1 MNDVSLKLEHL
12 WRRLLDGTGK
22 VHGPE
27 ARESGHLDRL
37 FRSYRRIL
45 LVLDRGDAPDAVAG
59 DLLARVEGVRLEL
72 VVLRVLPEWS
82 QKHLEGQARAD
93 LHRLALGLTSA
104 LHRVVGEVRL
114 GDPVEQVLQAAT
126 DHAVELIVLAASRG
140 GILHHGPDR
149 SMLLTILRESPIPV
163 LMLRAEG
170 SDEMAPAQHA
180 R

>member
-12 WRRLLDGTGK
+12 WRRLFDGTGK
-22 VHGPE
+22 IQGSEP
-27 ARESGHLDRL
+27 RESGHLDRL
-37 FRSYRRIL
+37 FRSYHRIL
-45 LVLDRGDAPDAVAG
+45 LVLDRGDAPDAVVR

-72 VVLRVLPEWS
+72 VVIRVLPEWC

-93 LHRLALGLTSA
+93 LHRLASGLTSV

-114 GDPVEQVLQAAT
+114 GDPVEQVLRAAT
-126 DHAVELIVLAASRG
+126 DHAVELIVLAAARRG
-140 GILHHGPDR
+140 LLHPGLDR

-163 LMLRAEG
+163 LMLRDEA
-170 SDEMAPAQHA
+170 SVEMAPAQHA